1 MIKAVKK
8 DTGSFVYMKLKK
20 HACPTCGKQLK
31 VVKMKKTVRSKTKE
45 AANFDFTAANVRL
58 GEKVKFIWFE
68 FRCPDCE
75 VQYTEDALRKIEKKA
90 KADAA
95 EANKAERR
103 LKKERK
109 KAEKKAAKEAEKAD
123 KRAVKEAACAEEE
136 TATNE

>member
-20 HACPTCGKQLK
+20 HACPTCGRQLK
-31 VVKMKKTVRSKTKE
+31 VVKMKKTVKSNTKE
-45 AANFDFTAANVRL
+45 AANFDFTAANVKL

-68 FRCPDCE
+68 FRCRDCE
-75 VQYTEDALRKIEKKA
+75 VQYTEDALRKIENKA

-95 EANKAERR
+95 EA
-103 LKKERK
+103 K
-109 KAEKKAAKEAEKAD
+109 KAEKKAKIEAKKAEK
-123 KRAVKEAACAEEE
+123 RAAKEAACADGE